1 MHPEVCDFISDQV
14 YEGRLASHSDTKRQS
29 VTGTAWPT
37 AGAFWVPVVHE
48 GNAQIA
54 AVEVAAIGAA
64 IENLLQGSWT
74 DKNGATR
81 PIGPRS
87 EEHTSELQSLM
98 RISYAVFCL
107 KKKKQHTHTHN
118 QHPI

>member
-1 MHPEVCDFISDQV
+1 MLGEHATVPADRGIFLAETRRMHPEVCDFISDQV

-54 AVEVAAIGAA
+54 AEEVAAIGAA
-64 IENLLQGSWT
+64 IENLLTGSWT
-74 DKNGATR
+74 AK
-81 PIGPRS
+81 RS
-87 EEHTSELQSLM
+87 EERRVGKGGGRTCRS
-98 RISYAVFCL
+98 RGWA
-107 KKKKQHTHTHN
+107 
-118 QHPI
+118 

>member
-1 MHPEVCDFISDQV
+1 MIRRPPRSTRTDTLFPYPTLFRSVCDFISDQV

-54 AVEVAAIGAA
+54 AEEVAAIGAA
-64 IENLLQGSWT
+64 NENLLQGSWT
-74 DKNGATR
+74 DKRTEESRVGKGSVSTW
-81 PIGPRS
+81 RS
-87 EEHTSELQSLM
+87 QGWRWH
-98 RISYAVFCL
+98 
-107 KKKKQHTHTHN
+107 
-118 QHPI
+118 